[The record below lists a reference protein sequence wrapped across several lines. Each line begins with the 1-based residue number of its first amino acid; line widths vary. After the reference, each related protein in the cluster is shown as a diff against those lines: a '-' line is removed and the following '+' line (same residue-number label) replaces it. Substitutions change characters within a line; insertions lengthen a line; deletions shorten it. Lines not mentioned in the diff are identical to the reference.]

1 MKKLT
6 FTEPI
11 YTYHIDFV
19 GHVNNIIYV
28 QWLENARV
36 KLIEAMGLNIQ
47 DLSQTDD
54 ILPIITETSIQ
65 YKKPFFLND
74 TVNVEVWVSEI
85 FNVSANFCFRFLNG
99 QGEVCSTANQK
110 VLFIDRS
117 TQRPSRKI
125 TKYRKNFQQYFLPG
139 NSNKD

>member
-36 KLIEAMGLNIQ
+36 KLIEAMDISISS
-47 DLSQTDD
+47 LSQTDN
-54 ILPIITETSIQ
+54 ILPIITETLIQ
-65 YKKPFFLND
+65 YKKPFFLGD
-74 TVNVEVWVSEI
+74 TVQVEV
-85 FNVSANFCFRFLNG
+85 
-99 QGEVCSTANQK
+99 
-110 VLFIDRS
+110 
-117 TQRPSRKI
+117 
-125 TKYRKNFQQYFLPG
+125 
-139 NSNKD
+139 

>member
-1 MKKLT
+1 MKKLK

-36 KLIEAMGLNIQ
+36 KLLQAMR
-47 DLSQTDD
+47 LSITEIAEVDK
-54 ILPIITETSIQ
+54 ILPIITETTIK
-65 YKKPFFLND
+65 YKKPFFLNS
-74 TVNVEVWVSEI
+74 TVHIEVWVSKLM
-85 FNVSANFCFRFLNG
+85 NVSAIFDFRFLNEK
-99 QGEVCSTANQK
+99 GEVCSTGQQK
-110 VLFIDRS
+110 VLFIDEE

-125 TKYRKNFQQYFLPG
+125 IKYKEAFEKFLILE
-139 NSNKD
+139 

>member
-1 MKKLT
+1 MKKLV
-6 FTEPI
+6 FNEPI

-36 KLIEAMGLNIQ
+36 KLIEAMDLNIQ
-47 DLSQTDD
+47 KLAEEDQ
-54 ILPIITETSIQ
+54 ILPVITETSIQ

-74 TVNVEVWVSEI
+74 TVTVEVWVSEM
-85 FNVSANFCFRFLNG
+85 FNVSANFKFRFLN
-99 QGEVCSTANQK
+99 QNGEVCSTAQQK
-110 VLFIDRS
+110 VLFIDNA

-125 TKYRKNFQQYFLPG
+125 VKYKENFESYFLT
-139 NSNKD
+139 D

>member
-1 MKKLT
+1 MKKLK

-36 KLIEAMGLNIQ
+36 KLLQAM
-47 DLSQTDD
+47 DLSITELADED
-54 ILPIITETSIQ
+54 KILPIITETVIK
-65 YKKPFFLND
+65 YKKPFFLDN
-74 TVNVEVWVSEI
+74 TVYVEVWVSAI
-85 FNVSANFCFRFLNG
+85 MNVSAIFDFRFLNEK
-99 QGEVCSTANQK
+99 GEVCSTGNQK
-110 VLFIDRS
+110 VLFIDKE

-125 TKYRKNFQQYFLPG
+125 VKYKGAFKQFLVEE
-139 NSNKD
+139 

>member
-1 MKKLT
+1 MKKLKL
-6 FTEPI
+6 TEPI

-47 DLSQTDD
+47 NLSQVDE

-85 FNVSANFCFRFLNG
+85 YNVSADFKFRFLNG
-99 QGEVCSTANQK
+99 NGEVCSTAQQK
-110 VLFIDRS
+110 VLFIDRA
-117 TQRPSRKI
+117 TQRPSRKVAN
-125 TKYRKNFQQYFLPG
+125 YRSNLEIYYNPG
-139 NSNKD
+139 ESD

>member
-1 MKKLT
+1 MQKLI
-6 FTEPI
+6 FNEPI

-47 DLSQTDD
+47 LLADEDQ
-54 ILPIITETSIQ
+54 ILPIITETNIQ

-74 TVNVEVWVSEI
+74 TVTVEVWVSEM
-85 FNVSANFCFRFLNG
+85 FNVSANFSFRFLNG
-99 QGEVCSTANQK
+99 KGEVCSTAQQK
-110 VLFIDRS
+110 VLFIDSS
-117 TQRPSRKI
+117 TQKPSRKI
-125 TKYRKNFQQYFLPG
+125 VKYRENFERFFH
-139 NSNKD
+139 SDK

>member
-1 MKKLT
+1 MQKLK

-36 KLIEAMGLNIQ
+36 KLIEAMGLSID
-47 DLSQTDD
+47 DLAAEED
-54 ILPIITETSIQ
+54 ILPIITETTIQ
-65 YKKPFFLND
+65 YKKPFFLKNK
-74 TVNVEVWVSEI
+74 VQVEVWVSEM
-85 FNVSANFCFRFLNG
+85 FNVSANFKFRFLNENG
-99 QGEVCSTANQK
+99 DVCSTAQQK
-110 VLFIDRS
+110 VLFIDKA

-125 TKYRKNFQQYFLPG
+125 VKFKENFELYYISDF
-139 NSNKD
+139 KK

>member
-1 MKKLT
+1 MKKLK

-36 KLIEAMGLNIQ
+36 KLLQAM
-47 DLSQTDD
+47 DLSITELADED
-54 ILPIITETSIQ
+54 KILPIITETVIK
-65 YKKPFFLND
+65 YKKPFFLDN
-74 TVNVEVWVSEI
+74 TVHVEVWVSAI
-85 FNVSANFCFRFLNG
+85 MNVSAIFDFRFLNEK
-99 QGEVCSTANQK
+99 GEVCSTGNQK
-110 VLFIDRS
+110 VLFIDKE

-125 TKYRKNFQQYFLPG
+125 VKYKGAFKQFLVEE
-139 NSNKD
+139 

>member
-1 MKKLT
+1 MKKLK

-47 DLSQTDD
+47 NLSQTDE
-54 ILPIITETSIQ
+54 ILPIITETTIQ
-65 YKKPFFLND
+65 YKKPFYLND
-74 TVNVEVWVSEI
+74 TVNVEVWVSKI
-85 FNVSANFCFRFLNG
+85 YNVSADFKFRFLNRAG
-99 QGEVCSTANQK
+99 DVCSTAQQK
-110 VLFIDRS
+110 ILFIDS
-117 TQRPSRKI
+117 DTQKPSRKI
-125 TKYRKNFQQYFLPG
+125 AKYREAFEIFYIPNE
-139 NSNKD
+139 SD

>member
-1 MKKLT
+1 MKKLK

-36 KLIEAMGLNIQ
+36 KLLQAM
-47 DLSQTDD
+47 DLSITELADED
-54 ILPIITETSIQ
+54 KILPIITETVIK
-65 YKKPFFLND
+65 YKKPFFLDN
-74 TVNVEVWVSEI
+74 TVHVEVWVSAI
-85 FNVSANFCFRFLNG
+85 MNVSAIFSFRFLNEK
-99 QGEVCSTANQK
+99 GEVCSTGSQK
-110 VLFIDRS
+110 VLFIDKE

-125 TKYRKNFQQYFLPG
+125 VKYKPVFEQFLIEE
-139 NSNKD
+139 